1 MYYNF
6 KICIFVSLKKAF
18 YILFCFYFISLAVVP
33 CGDKD
38 DCNEIIHN
46 ETSQNTGDHQDESC
60 TPFCVCSCC
69 ATHFVVIPFQEI
81 GTQIAEINSIY
92 TVQPESKISS
102 AIIAIWQP
110 PKLA

>member
-1 MYYNF
+1 M
-6 KICIFVSLKKAF
+6 
-18 YILFCFYFISLAVVP
+18 P

-38 DCNEIIHN
+38 DCNEIKHN

-69 ATHFVVIPFQEI
+69 ATHFVVKSFQPLQN
-81 GTQIAEINSIY
+81 QIAEINSIC
-92 TVQPESKISS
+92 TVHPESEISS
-102 AIIAIWQP
+102 AVIAIWQP